1 MTAPKL
7 KGFIEELFREAV
19 AAVDAERLVR
29 ESLRWEADQLW
40 VRGIPHRLTA
50 DARLVLL
57 ALGKASL
64 AMAAGALAV
73 VGHRVDRCVV
83 APKQVED
90 GVDGCG
96 PCRIVLGSHPVPD
109 ERSLAAGRALLEAVR
124 DLTPEDLV
132 LVLLSGGGSALA
144 EVPRPTVTLDD
155 VVTTT
160 SVLLR
165 AGADIWVL
173 NAVRQRLSSI
183 KGGGLARAA
192 APARIVNLVISDV
205 LGNPLPVIASG
216 PTVPPAQIVEDL
228 VDAVQ
233 RLGVWDELPE
243 QVRALLTQ
251 PGLPATRFDHVV
263 QTVVLADVRTFVR
276 AAGEACR
283 RRGLPVATCGTRYTG
298 EAREFGRFWALLAR
312 AVRED
317 REPLAPPVALLA
329 GGELTVTV
337 RGRGRGGR
345 NTEMALAAAL
355 ALEGTQGVTVA
366 SLASDGDDG
375 MSGAAG
381 AVVDGTTAAVL
392 RSRGLDP
399 ARALDDNDSA
409 TALGAADALV
419 VTGLTGTNVNDL
431 FLAIVE

>member
-7 KGFIEELFREAV
+7 KGFVEEVFREAI
-19 AAVDAERLVR
+19 AAVDPGRLVR
-29 ESLRWEADQLW
+29 ESLRWEGDTLW
-40 VRGIPHRLTA
+40 VRGIPYRLTR

-64 AMAAGALAV
+64 AMAAGALEV
-73 VGHRVDRCVV
+73 VGQRVTRCVV
-83 APKQVED
+83 VPKQGGTEV
-90 GVDGCG
+90 GSRG
-96 PCRIVLGSHPVPD
+96 PCRVIEGSHPVPD
-109 ERSLAAGRALLEAVR
+109 ERSLVAGRALLEAVR

-144 EVPRPTVTLDD
+144 EVPRPTVTLDE

-160 SVLLR
+160 STLLR

-183 KGGGLARAA
+183 KGGGLAQAA

-216 PTVPPAQIVEDL
+216 PTVPPARIVEDL
-228 VDAVQ
+228 VDAVR
-233 RLGVWDELPE
+233 RLGVWDALPE
-243 QVRALLTQ
+243 HVRAFLAQ
-251 PGLPATRFDHVV
+251 PGPPAAQFDHVV

-298 EAREFGRFWALLAR
+298 EAREFGRFWASLAR

-317 REPLAPPVALLA
+317 REPLTPPVALLA

-337 RGRGRGGR
+337 RGQGRGGR

-355 ALEGTQGVTVA
+355 ALEGTDSVTVA

-381 AVVDGTTAAVL
+381 AVVDGTTTAVL
-392 RSRGLDP
+392 RQRGVDP
-399 ARALDDNDSA
+399 ACALDDNDSA
-409 TALGAADALV
+409 TALAAADALV